1 MVDDTDRNDVTA
13 MIERMILDTEARIK
27 NLESRLSGNVVP
39 TGDDG
44 YVVDKIN
51 YFLGVQGG
59 LNQALFAIRVI
70 GA

>member
-13 MIERMILDTEARIK
+13 MIEQMILDTEARIK
-27 NLESRLSGNVVP
+27 TLESKLSGNVIP
-39 TGDDG
+39 QGDDG
-44 YVVDKIN
+44 YIVDKIN

-59 LNQALFAIRVI
+59 LNQALFAIRVV